1 MRPSTGASPGPKCRR
16 PPFPRRQ
23 APPSSRSPSADQ
35 TARGLGGQT
44 FRHRVS
50 CCPSS
55 AVGGTPHRGL
65 DCAEKKPSSMPPFP
79 TRRGNWACLWIAGIQ
94 SLERRKPKIRTTV
107 SLKLVVVPCSVQD
120 LSSGSAF
127 CRRAPSSHPLI
138 MAVCHEMGRGGQSL
152 ACRSPRRRHSSA
164 VLEISRHDRRA
175 SPSAI
180 PPNQASQALDMS
192 RRHSL
197 HHHPPSHP
205 HQHHNAGLL
214 PPRRR
219 APPSQPSGTHPRLSV
234 RPRRISAGR

>member
-1 MRPSTGASPGPKCRR
+1 MRPSTGASPGPKYRR

-35 TARGLGGQT
+35 TARRLGGQT

-107 SLKLVVVPCSVQD
+107 SPKLVVVPCSVQD

-138 MAVCHEMGRGGQSL
+138 MAVCHEMGRGGRALRAALRDDDTPPQS
-152 ACRSPRRRHSSA
+152 SKY
-164 VLEISRHDRRA
+164 
-175 SPSAI
+175 
-180 PPNQASQALDMS
+180 LDMIDG
-192 RRHSL
+192 
-197 HHHPPSHP
+197 HHHLRYHPTKPARHLTCLADIASITTHHPTLINTTTRGCSHP
-205 HQHHNAGLL
+205 VAELPLL
-214 PPRRR
+214 SLR
-219 APPSQPSGTHPRLSV
+219 ARTPG
-234 RPRRISAGR
+234 

>member
-1 MRPSTGASPGPKCRR
+1 MRPSTGASPGPKCRY

-44 FRHRVS
+44 FRHRLS

-138 MAVCHEMGRGGQSL
+138 MAVCHEMGRGQSL